1 MEFALMVT
9 RILAV
14 MYILVGISGLVGE
27 FEFKDFM
34 KNLEKSP
41 ALTFFMGVMAVL
53 IGMLI
58 LSKHSVWTSDWTVL
72 VTFVGWAAVIK
83 GAIYIMFPKSL
94 LKSSQKMAQYQNGW
108 SLLVLIIG
116 AVLAYLGFLA

>member
-1 MEFALMVT
+1 MEFAILVT

-14 MYILVGISGLVGE
+14 MYILVGISGLVGD

-41 ALTFFMGVMAVL
+41 ALTFFMGVMAVV

-58 LSKHSVWTSDWTVL
+58 LAKHNMWTSDWTVL
-72 VTFVGWAAVIK
+72 VTFVGWAAVFK
-83 GAIYIMFPKSL
+83 GAVYILFPKAL
-94 LKSSQKMAQYQNGW
+94 LKASHKIAKHQNAW
-108 SLLVLIIG
+108 SLVVLVIG